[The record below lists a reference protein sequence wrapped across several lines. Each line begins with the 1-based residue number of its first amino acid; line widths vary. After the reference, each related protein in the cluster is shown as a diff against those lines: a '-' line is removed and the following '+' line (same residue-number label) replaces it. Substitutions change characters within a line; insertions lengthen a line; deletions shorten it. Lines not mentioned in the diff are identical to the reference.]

1 MGVPGLEP
9 GQCFHQR
16 ILSPQRLPIPPY
28 PHWVHCLLHHSA
40 VVYAILAAK
49 GSRAQNNAGSLALA
63 RLPKALHRAIAL
75 SP

>member
-1 MGVPGLEP
+1 
-9 GQCFHQR
+9 
-16 ILSPQRLPIPPY
+16 
-28 PHWVHCLLHHSA
+28 VHCLLHHSA